1 MNAEKLKNAIYT
13 YKDQMYRLAYSIMK
27 NKPEAEDAL
36 QDVFIKCWENRG
48 KIKIDESLK
57 AYLMQSTRNKCL
69 DMIKKQSRKRE
80 TEAIEDYEYEYQ
92 NEQNIDQVEQLRIV
106 KELINKLPEKNKTI
120 LELREKEDMS
130 FEEIAE
136 ITRYSVENIR
146 TILSR
151 TRKMLKSDLMR
162 IVNFERIASNNL
174 N

>member
-27 NKPEAEDAL
+27 NQPEAEDAL

-80 TEAIEDYEYEYQ
+80 TGSIEDYEYEYQ
-92 NEQNIDQVEQLRIV
+92 NEQNIDQIEQLRIV
-106 KELINKLPEKNKTI
+106 NELIEKLPEKNRTI
-120 LELREKEDMS
+120 LELREKEDLS
-130 FEEIAE
+130 FEEISK
-136 ITRYSVENIR
+136 ITENSIENVR

-151 TRKMLKSDLMR
+151 TRKKLKEDLMQ
-162 IVNFERIASNNL
+162 IVNFERNTVSNL